1 MARPISATQEMS
13 IVSAMAVSWIVLA
26 CILGGALLGMFLR
39 KTLPGHHLSSD
50 AKDVVRLGTGLIGT
64 IAALVL
70 GLLIASAKSSYD
82 TQSTQI
88 KQMIAQIILLDRL
101 LAQYG
106 PETDMARDAMRR
118 GVVALADRV
127 WRENVPGS
135 AAAASFETTSAS
147 DAFYDRLLQ
156 LSPKNDAQ
164 RALKDRA
171 MQASTDLAQTRLLLF
186 AQTDNS
192 IPMPFL
198 VVLVFWLAMIFASFS
213 LFARPNGIII
223 GALFVFAMSAAGA
236 IFLILE
242 LGQPFAG
249 LMQIPSLPLR
259 NALPP
264 LGS

>member
-1 MARPISATQEMS
+1 M
-13 IVSAMAVSWIVLA
+13 SAMAMSWIVFA
-26 CILGGALLGMFLR
+26 CILSGALIGMLLR
-39 KTLPGHHLSSD
+39 KTLAGHHLSDD

-70 GLLIASAKSSYD
+70 GLLIASAKNSFD
-82 TQSTQI
+82 TQSTQV

-106 PETDMARDAMRR
+106 PETDVARDLMRS
-118 GVVALADRV
+118 GVATLADRV
-127 WRENVPGS
+127 WRENNPDS
-135 AAAASFETTSAS
+135 AAVAHFETTSAS

-156 LSPKNDAQ
+156 LSPKNDVQ
-164 RALKDRA
+164 RALKERA
-171 MQASTDLAQTRLLLF
+171 IQVSTDLAQTRLLLF

-213 LFARPNGIII
+213 LFAKPNGIVI
-223 GALFVFAMSAAGA
+223 GALFIFAVSAAGA

-242 LGQPFAG
+242 LGQPFGG
-249 LMQIPSLPLR
+249 LMKIPSLPLR
-259 NALPP
+259 SALAP